1 MEWAEGWANED
12 GSFSSVNEMGD
23 SDAPSYNEMDDSDG
37 LNARLNAVADELRLK
52 GSNTASLDL
61 QVDLHVEIVKYRD
74 SKAGSSLVRRIE
86 CVVYYSNYRDRNQH
100 RLLNLPTS

>member
-37 LNARLNAVADELRLK
+37 LNARLNAVADELI
-52 GSNTASLDL
+52 AC
-61 QVDLHVEIVKYRD
+61 E
-74 SKAGSSLVRRIE
+74 E
-86 CVVYYSNYRDRNQH
+86 
-100 RLLNLPTS
+100 